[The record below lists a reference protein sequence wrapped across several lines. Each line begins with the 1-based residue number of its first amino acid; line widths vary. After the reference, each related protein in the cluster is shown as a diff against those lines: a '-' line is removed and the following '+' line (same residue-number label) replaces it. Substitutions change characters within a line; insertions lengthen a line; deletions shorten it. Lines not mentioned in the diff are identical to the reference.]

1 MVFNRGVMVVVCFN
15 VNIGY
20 CVFVIVSDCNGKLL
34 FFGVFV
40 SNDDMG

>member
-1 MVFNRGVMVVVCFN
+1 MVAARFN

-20 CVFVIVSDCNGKLL
+20 RVFVIVSDRNGKSL

-40 SNDDMG
+40 SNDDTG